1 MRLPGRVVRLTLTGP
16 ILPPEPVV
24 TKSARL
30 LRIEAL
36 LAEDPTDAFLRYGQA
51 MEYAS
56 GGDDATAAD
65 LLRQLIAVGGDAPYI
80 PAFLM
85 AGQTYARLGEEGKA
99 ADVLNAGIAAA
110 RRANTAES
118 LHAMGEMQGLLAT
131 VE

>member
-1 MRLPGRVVRLTLTGP
+1 MRLPGRIVRLTLIKP
-16 ILPPEPVV
+16 IHSLELPV
-24 TKSARL
+24 TKSTRL

-36 LAEDPTDAFLRYGQA
+36 LVEDPTDAFLRYGQA

-56 GGDDATAAD
+56 CGEDETAAD
-65 LLRQLIAVGGDAPYI
+65 LLQQLIALGGDAPYI

-99 ADVLNAGIAAA
+99 AEVLNAGIAAA

-118 LHAMGEMQGLLAT
+118 LHALGEMQALLAT

>member
-1 MRLPGRVVRLTLTGP
+1 MTKTPRL
-16 ILPPEPVV
+16 I
-24 TKSARL
+24 
-30 LRIEAL
+30 RIEAM
-36 LAEDPTDAFLRYGQA
+36 LADDPSDAFLRYGQA

-56 GGDDATAAD
+56 GGDDTTAVD
-65 LLRQLIAVGGDAPYI
+65 LLQQLIALGGDAPYI

-99 ADVLNAGIAAA
+99 ADVLKSGIAAA
-110 RRANTAES
+110 KRAGAPEA